1 MKKTSQALQL
11 HPEEPES
18 RNPLSEVLHQ
28 RVRLDILNGVLK
40 RGQVLRQ
47 EELARRFNV
56 SRVPLREA
64 MSRLEAEGL
73 IVLRPRRGYAVM
85 SLDEA
90 DIIEIFD
97 IRAVLEE
104 HAGHV
109 AALAR
114 TPEDVDDVAKLLQR
128 METLDLH
135 APDQFAEWFRCN
147 REFHARIIRSSR
159 RNRVAQ
165 LARSLLDAVEPY
177 IRTAA
182 QHRIKGHARDADSE
196 HRELFNAFRAG
207 DAQGLAQICRRHVE
221 NSAQRVLRRMRLS
234 RNEIAS

>member
-1 MKKTSQALQL
+1 MSAITLPKSLVKKGRMKKTSQALKL
-11 HPEEPES
+11 HPRDSES

-47 EELARRFNV
+47 EELARRFHV

-104 HAGHV
+104 HAAYV

-114 TPEDVDDVAKLLQR
+114 TPEDVDAVAKLLQR

-135 APDQFAEWFRCN
+135 SSHQFAE
-147 REFHARIIRSSR
+147 
-159 RNRVAQ
+159 
-165 LARSLLDAVEPY
+165 
-177 IRTAA
+177 
-182 QHRIKGHARDADSE
+182 
-196 HRELFNAFRAG
+196 
-207 DAQGLAQICRRHVE
+207 
-221 NSAQRVLRRMRLS
+221 
-234 RNEIAS
+234 